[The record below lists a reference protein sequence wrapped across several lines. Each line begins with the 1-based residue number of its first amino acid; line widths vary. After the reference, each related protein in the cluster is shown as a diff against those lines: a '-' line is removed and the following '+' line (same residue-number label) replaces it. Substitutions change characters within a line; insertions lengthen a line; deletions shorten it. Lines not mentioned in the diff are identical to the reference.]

1 MQKIKFTILG
11 ASGFIG
17 SELKHYLYNKYAK
30 KINQNLVEIYTPTR
44 QEIQEL
50 LFTNNNNN
58 KQNLGIVFYCI
69 GMTADYIK
77 FPFDTINAHVV
88 LLSNLLQKYDFQH
101 LFYCSSMRLY
111 DSLNSLNNLNN
122 NENTIFHENSKF
134 IFDTQNS
141 RHLYDLSKALGEN
154 LCLTIFP
161 QKTTIIRLACVY
173 SEKTN
178 SPGFLSELLTE
189 INKKNN
195 INNINNNINLNSS
208 PNFGRNYIHLNDVIF
223 GLVFLA
229 ENIQKYNQNIQIFN
243 FATEKNTYNFEI
255 ANALKEFNININF
268 ALSNPA
274 NFLPLCSINNYK
286 NIIPKIPTDT
296 ITFLKNYL
304 TEIIKK

>member
-44 QEIQEL
+44 QEIQKL
-50 LFTNNNNN
+50 LFSNDSNNSSNRSE
-58 KQNLGIVFYCI
+58 NLGIVFYCI

-88 LLSNLLQKYDFQH
+88 LLSNLLQKCNFQH

-111 DSLNSLNNLNN
+111 DSLNSSLNN
-122 NENTIFHENSKF
+122 NENTIFHENSNF
-134 IFDTQNS
+134 IFNTQNS

-173 SEKTN
+173 SEKAN
-178 SPGFLSELLTE
+178 SPGFLSQLLE
-189 INKKNN
+189 KIKEKNS
-195 INNINNNINLNSS
+195 NINLNSS

-229 ENIQKYNQNIQIFN
+229 ENIQQYNQQIQIFN

-268 ALSNPA
+268 ELSNPA
-274 NFLPLCSINNYK
+274 NFLPLCSIDNYK